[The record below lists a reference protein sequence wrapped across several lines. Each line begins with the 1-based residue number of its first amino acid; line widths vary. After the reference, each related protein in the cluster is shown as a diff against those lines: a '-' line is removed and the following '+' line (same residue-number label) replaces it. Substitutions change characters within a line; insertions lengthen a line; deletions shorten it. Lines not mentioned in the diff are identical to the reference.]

1 MNLLDL
7 LGDDEDELE
16 RQKGAYRDRQDEDD
30 KGEMEEKKQRDKDD
44 DFYTLFV
51 DD

>member
-16 RQKGAYRDRQDEDD
+16 RQKGTDKARQDDDD
-30 KGEMEEKKQRDKDD
+30 KRELEEQKQRDKDD
-44 DFYTLFV
+44 NFYTLFT

>member
-7 LGDDEDELE
+7 LGDDEYELE
-16 RQKGAYRDRQDEDD
+16 RQKGSDRDCQDEDN
-30 KGEMEEKKQRDKDD
+30 KREVEEEKQRDKDD
-44 DFYTLFV
+44 NFYTLFT